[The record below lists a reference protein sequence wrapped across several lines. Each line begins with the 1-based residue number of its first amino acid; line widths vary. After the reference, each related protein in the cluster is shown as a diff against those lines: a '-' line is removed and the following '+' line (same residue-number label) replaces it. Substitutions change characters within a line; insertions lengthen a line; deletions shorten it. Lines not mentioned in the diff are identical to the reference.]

1 MIGLSLNFVI
11 DLQLFSEEK
20 TEKAT
25 PKRRREAREKGQ
37 VLQSKEINSAI
48 IVIVSFLCLRIFGNH
63 MLSNLLSFSNS
74 FYKEYFLKSDMFNT
88 GDISILMMRIVG
100 IMVIVVGPITG
111 FILIFGVAASY
122 LQLGFLFTTKT
133 LEFKLSRLNPIEGFK
148 KIISKRSLVELL
160 KSIFKIVV
168 IGYLIY
174 KYAISEIYNIF
185 KLLELSIESIVTYIG
200 GIVFNVGIRSGIALL
215 ILAIF
220 DYGYQWWDYEKNLKM
235 SKQEVKEEYKQT
247 EGNPQIKSKIKE
259 KQRQMAMRRMMQDV
273 PKADVI
279 ITNPTHF
286 AIALKYDKEMYEA
299 PYVLAKGADLIAKN
313 IKDIAKKHGVPTV
326 ENKPLAQTLY
336 NTVEIGQIIP
346 EELYQA
352 VAEVLAYVYSLKY

>member
-1 MIGLSLNFVI
+1 MSLNLI
-11 DLQLFSEEK
+11 INLQLFSEEK

-48 IVIVSFLCLRIFGNH
+48 IIIVSFACLKILGGYMFNH
-63 MLSNLLSFSNS
+63 LLSFSNN
-74 FYKEYFLKSDMFNT
+74 FYEDYFPNLDIFNT
-88 GDISILMMRIVG
+88 KDINILMMRLTSIIVIIVG
-100 IMVIVVGPITG
+100 PLTAI
-111 FILIFGVAASY
+111 ILLFGVSTSY
-122 LQLGFLFTTKT
+122 LQVGFLFTTKA

-148 KIISKRSLVELL
+148 RIISKRSLVELV
-160 KSIFKIVV
+160 KSLFKIIVV
-168 IGYLIY
+168 GYLIY
-174 KYAISEIYNIF
+174 VYAIKEVYNIF
-185 KLLELSIESIVTYIG
+185 KLMELNIESIATYIG
-200 GIVFNVGIRSGIALL
+200 NIVVNVGIRSGIALL
-215 ILAIF
+215 VLAIF

-235 SKQEVKEEYKQT
+235 SKQEIKEEFKQT
-247 EGNPQIKSKIKE
+247 EGNPQIKSKIRE

-286 AIALKYDKEMYEA
+286 AIALKYDKDMYGA

-313 IKDIAKKHGVPTV
+313 IKDIAKKHGIPTV

-352 VAEVLAYVYSLKY
+352 VAEVLAYVYSLRY